1 MLQAGTLRA
10 TARLLE
16 LVDCE
21 SHKTSLD
28 AVRLTLG
35 LDGVVVEERQ
45 RVDVSGRIAVG
56 WILDLAP
63 PSPEEE
69 AERARLINPPPTIE
83 AESRHALSGP
93 AKAAL
98 DHAESGSAT
107 GFTPDSRWSGT
118 AVPSSPKP
126 ESAPLPDGF
135 DLALTKRERDRH
147 KR

>member
-35 LDGVVVEERQ
+35 LDGVVIEER
-45 RVDVSGRIAVG
+45 RHVNISGALQVG
-56 WILDLAP
+56 YVIDLSP
-63 PSPEEE
+63 PTAEEE

-83 AESRHALSGP
+83 AESRHELSGP
-93 AKAAL
+93 AKTAL

-107 GFTPDSRWSGT
+107 GFTPDARWSFT
-118 AVPSSPKP
+118 AVPRPPKP
-126 ESAPLPDGF
+126 DASPPDGF